1 MPNTRI
7 PESAGK
13 EYWRINDQIPT
24 VHHWP
29 ASDRVPVDISLPR
42 HAFDIRR
49 GVQWQIG
56 RRLDDLL
63 ERCILWPI
71 SRLLMACLD
80 VLDWWRRAR

>member
-49 GVQWQIG
+49 GVQWRIG

-63 ERCILWPI
+63 ERYILRPLGKFLLRFFDRR
-71 SRLLMACLD
+71 SR
-80 VLDWWRRAR
+80 